1 VRVALRSVGLV
12 AVGGAAGTAARE
24 AITLAVPAV
33 GSFPLATFG
42 INVGGA
48 FLLGLLLEFLA
59 RQDDEV
65 GRRRSIRLL
74 LGTGFLGGF
83 TTYSALATESAL
95 LVGDGALALALAYA
109 LGSLVGGGVASWL
122 GIVAGAWLNRPAVAR

>member
-1 VRVALRSVGLV
+1 LRSVGLV

>member
-1 VRVALRSVGLV
+1 MRVALRSVGLV